1 MLHPPGLRLA
11 ARHALA
17 LTRPKAPST
26 ILSTSTRQAP
36 TTTPF
41 PPAATALI
49 LPHRRLPTNPAPK
62 APLTILEQQRLHRPV
77 SPHATIYR
85 PQITWLGSIT
95 GRVAGSLVAGALD
108 LFFAGYAVAP
118 VFGWDLGS
126 EAAVAFAAGLP
137 GAVKVGARALAGW
150 AVSYHCLNGVR
161 HLVWDFAV
169 GVNNRAV
176 MRSGWVV
183 VGLSVCGAVG
193 SALY

>member
-1 MLHPPGLRLA
+1 MLHQPGLRLA
-11 ARHALA
+11 ARRALA

-26 ILSTSTRQAP
+26 ILSTSTR
-36 TTTPF
+36 
-41 PPAATALI
+41 
-49 LPHRRLPTNPAPK
+49 RLSTNSAPK
-62 APLTILEQQRLHRPV
+62 APLTILEQQRLRRPV

-95 GRVAGSLVAGALD
+95 GRVTGSLAAGALY

-137 GAVKVGARALAGW
+137 GAVKVGAKALAGW

-161 HLVWDFAV
+161 HLAWDFAV